1 MNPLGL
7 EINVED
13 EPEDEFHLMHPTT
26 AKHSAFV
33 VNDVASHYSKYKV
46 ENNDLKKS
54 TDDVRRWKQKVENRK
69 A

>member
-1 MNPLGL
+1 MQ
-7 EINVED
+7 
-13 EPEDEFHLMHPTT
+13 MHPTT

-33 VNDVASHYSKYKV
+33 VNDVASHYSKYKI

-54 TDDVRRWKQKVENRK
+54 TDDVRRWKEKVENRK